1 MSRRI
6 KKRRENKTPY
16 SRLHNLT
23 VNAVRMLIPF
33 CDVLPI
39 VTPEFPIIIVIFLL
53 SYLYLFFDSA
63 IARAGMTALRSI
75 IRGIELI
82 VAIEDRELFHKVALS
97 TLIHIDVEDVKTTV
111 VGNNHN
117 LWAATTHRHYAA

>member
-82 VAIEDRELFHKVALS
+82 VAIEDTRGIMVSWARTRTKKRDKKAVAR
-97 TLIHIDVEDVKTTV
+97 TRTV
-111 VGNNHN
+111 SQGSPLHPDPY
-117 LWAATTHRHYAA
+117 RC